1 MQVYGVLNFAKPRSS
16 WVIWGQLVFKEPI
29 MSRPNISS
37 LIFAIL
43 LCGLTTAQAQTTK
56 YVRYDYEGTIA
67 YGVLQGDS
75 IQELKNDFLQSTETT
90 GRTVALADVK
100 LLAPVEPRK
109 VFAVGFNYQSHLGSR
124 EIPKTPPI
132 FLKLPTCIVGPGD
145 DIVIPEGARAVQ
157 YEAELVLVIG
167 KTAKN
172 VSVEEAR
179 DRIFGVTCGNDVS
192 ARAWQQSDL
201 QWFRGKAPDT
211 FGPIGPCVVTGLDYD
226 NLLLQG
232 RLNGET
238 GQKQRTSDLIH
249 DSAAIVSFISQTV
262 TLEPGDVIF
271 TGTPGSTKSVKSGDV
286 VEIELEGVG
295 VLSNPVVNAAE
306 AN

>member
-1 MQVYGVLNFAKPRSS
+1 MLTRSVY
-16 WVIWGQLVFKEPI
+16 
-29 MSRPNISS
+29 S
-37 LIFAIL
+37 LFVAL
-43 LCGLTTAQAQTTK
+43 FLYGLSTAQAQTTK
-56 YVRYDYEGTIA
+56 YVRYADGDDVA
-67 YGVLQGDS
+67 YGILQGDS
-75 IQELKNDFLQSTETT
+75 IQELQNNFLESAETT

-124 EIPKTPPI
+124 DIPEIPPI
-132 FLKLPTCIVGPGD
+132 FLKLPTCIIGPGEN
-145 DIVIPEGARAVQ
+145 IVIPQGARAVQ

-172 VSVEEAR
+172 VSVDEAR
-179 DRIFGVTCGNDVS
+179 DHIFGVTCGNDVS
-192 ARAWQQSDL
+192 ARMWQQSDL

-226 NLLLQG
+226 DLLLQG

-249 DSAAIVSFISQTV
+249 DSAAIVSFISQAV

-271 TGTPGSTKSVKSGDV
+271 TGTPGSTKSINSDDI

-295 VLSNPVVNAAE
+295 VLSNPVVDQTASGR
-306 AN
+306 

>member
-1 MQVYGVLNFAKPRSS
+1 MITRTAYA
-16 WVIWGQLVFKEPI
+16 
-29 MSRPNISS
+29 
-37 LIFAIL
+37 IFAAL
-43 LCGLTTAQAQTTK
+43 ALCGLASAQSNATK
-56 YVRYDYEGTIA
+56 YVRYAHDGEVSYGT
-67 YGVLQGDS
+67 LQGDA
-75 IQELKNDFLQSTETT
+75 IQELDRNFLEAPEPT

-124 EIPKTPPI
+124 EVPGTPPI
-132 FLKLPTCIVGPGD
+132 FLKLPTCIVGHGD
-145 DIVIPEGARAVQ
+145 DIVIPKGARAVQ

-179 DRIFGVTCGNDVS
+179 DHIFGVTCGNDVS

-271 TGTPGSTKSVKSGDV
+271 TGTPGSTKSIKSGDV

-295 VLSNPVVNAAE
+295 VLSNPVVDDAASGK
-306 AN
+306 

>member
-1 MQVYGVLNFAKPRSS
+1 MPTQSVYS
-16 WVIWGQLVFKEPI
+16 LVV
-29 MSRPNISS
+29 
-37 LIFAIL
+37 AIL
-43 LCGLTTAQAQTTK
+43 LCGLATAQSQTTK
-56 YVRYDYEGTIA
+56 YVRYAYEDDTA
-67 YGVLQGDS
+67 YGVLQGNT
-75 IQELKNDFLQSTETT
+75 IQELQKNFLESTETT
-90 GRTVALADVK
+90 GRTIALADVK

-124 EIPKTPPI
+124 EVPETPPI

-179 DRIFGVTCGNDVS
+179 DHIFGVTCGNDVS

-226 NLLLQG
+226 DLLLQG

-249 DSAAIVSFISQTV
+249 NSAAIVSFISQTV
-262 TLEPGDVIF
+262 TLEPGDLIF
-271 TGTPGSTKSVKSGDV
+271 TGTPGSTKSIKSGDV

-295 VLSNPVVNAAE
+295 ILSNPVVVEAADH
-306 AN
+306 

>member
-1 MQVYGVLNFAKPRSS
+1 MTTRSVCSLTFALAVS
-16 WVIWGQLVFKEPI
+16 G
-29 MSRPNISS
+29 
-37 LIFAIL
+37 FA
-43 LCGLTTAQAQTTK
+43 TAQSDTTK
-56 YVRYDYEGTIA
+56 YVRYAHGDEVS
-67 YGVLQGDS
+67 YGILRGDS
-75 IQELKNDFLQSTETT
+75 IQELKQNFLESPEPT
-90 GRTVALADVK
+90 GRTVALKDVK
-100 LLAPVEPRK
+100 LLAPVAPRK
-109 VFAVGFNYQSHLGSR
+109 VFAVGLNYQSHIGSGK
-124 EIPKTPPI
+124 PSDTPPI

-145 DIVIPEGARAVQ
+145 NIVVPHGAKVVQ

-172 VSVEEAR
+172 VTPDQAR
-179 DRIFGVTCGNDVS
+179 EHIFGVTCGNDVS
-192 ARAWQQSDL
+192 ARVWQQSDL

-249 DSAAIVSFISQTV
+249 NSAAIVSFISQTV

-271 TGTPGSTKSVKSGDV
+271 TGTPGSTKSIKPGDV

-295 VLSNPVVNAAE
+295 VLSNPVIDQAASGK
-306 AN
+306 

>member
-1 MQVYGVLNFAKPRSS
+1 MITRTAYGVFAALALSGLAAAQSS
-16 WVIWGQLVFKEPI
+16 
-29 MSRPNISS
+29 
-37 LIFAIL
+37 A
-43 LCGLTTAQAQTTK
+43 TK
-56 YVRYDYEGTIA
+56 YVRYDHGGEVA
-67 YGVLQGDS
+67 YGILQGDT
-75 IQELKNDFLQSTETT
+75 IQELDRNFLETPGPT
-90 GRTVALADVK
+90 GRTIALADVK

-124 EIPKTPPI
+124 EVPETPPI

-179 DRIFGVTCGNDVS
+179 DHIFGVTCGNDVS

-226 NLLLQG
+226 DLLLQG

-249 DSAAIVSFISQTV
+249 NSAAIVSFISQTV
-262 TLEPGDVIF
+262 TLEPGDLIF
-271 TGTPGSTKSVKSGDV
+271 TGTPGSTQSIKSGDV

-295 VLSNPVVNAAE
+295 ILSNPVVVEAADH
-306 AN
+306 

>member
-1 MQVYGVLNFAKPRSS
+1 MPTQSVYS
-16 WVIWGQLVFKEPI
+16 LVV
-29 MSRPNISS
+29 
-37 LIFAIL
+37 AIL
-43 LCGLTTAQAQTTK
+43 LCGLATAQSQTTK
-56 YVRYDYEGTIA
+56 YVRYAYEDHTA
-67 YGVLQGDS
+67 YGVLQGNT
-75 IQELKNDFLQSTETT
+75 IQELQKNFLESTETT
-90 GRTVALADVK
+90 GRTIALADVK

-124 EIPKTPPI
+124 EVPETPPI

-179 DRIFGVTCGNDVS
+179 DHIFGVTCGNDVS

-226 NLLLQG
+226 DLLLQG

-249 DSAAIVSFISQTV
+249 NSAAIVSFISQTV
-262 TLEPGDVIF
+262 TLEPGDLIF
-271 TGTPGSTKSVKSGDV
+271 TGTPGSTQSIKSGDV

-295 VLSNPVVNAAE
+295 ILSNPVVVEAADH
-306 AN
+306 

>member
-1 MQVYGVLNFAKPRSS
+1 MPTQSVYS
-16 WVIWGQLVFKEPI
+16 LVV
-29 MSRPNISS
+29 
-37 LIFAIL
+37 AIL
-43 LCGLTTAQAQTTK
+43 LCGLATAQSQTTK
-56 YVRYDYEGTIA
+56 YVRYAYEDHTA
-67 YGVLQGDS
+67 YGVLQGNT
-75 IQELKNDFLQSTETT
+75 IQELQKNFLESTETT
-90 GRTVALADVK
+90 GRTIALADVK

-124 EIPKTPPI
+124 EVPETPPI

-179 DRIFGVTCGNDVS
+179 DHIFGVTCGNDVS

-226 NLLLQG
+226 DLLLQG

-249 DSAAIVSFISQTV
+249 NSAAIVSFISQTV
-262 TLEPGDVIF
+262 TLEPGDLIF
-271 TGTPGSTKSVKSGDV
+271 TGTPGSTKSIKSGDV

-295 VLSNPVVNAAE
+295 ILSNPVVVEAADH
-306 AN
+306 